1 MKKIELVKIYSED
14 FQKEV
19 TMVSVDGEVFDWG
32 IDPNALVQA
41 KVTISNHNEL
51 SESIVL
57 SMIDHFL
64 ECFSEFIGRDINL
77 EEFNNAV
84 REGKL

>member
-1 MKKIELVKIYSED
+1 
-14 FQKEV
+14 
-19 TMVSVDGEVFDWG
+19 
-32 IDPNALVQA
+32 
-41 KVTISNHNEL
+41 
-51 SESIVL
+51 
-57 SMIDHFL
+57 MIDHFL